1 MRGNRIH
8 TRASRRIRSDH
19 RDAALEEFDHRILR
33 DGVYEDVIQDGQ
45 LAHLEGAIADLEDVR
60 DRRRAELADTDE
72 DYAAEVARSIEHLQG
87 TACRR
92 VEEICAE
99 RCRSVLVD
107 GDEWVEEDW
116 EERDD
121 VDAAKREAANW
132 LLEHREACERLW
144 GATDPEDVRASV
156 LDAVGGADD
165 A

>member
-107 GDEWVEEDW
+107 GDEWVDEGWEDP
-116 EERDD
+116 DD
-121 VDAAKREAANW
+121 VDAAKREAATW
-132 LLEHREACERLW
+132 LLANADACNRLW
-144 GATDPEDVRASV
+144 SAEEHESL
-156 LDAVGGADD
+156 LDEEAAD